1 MKWQV
6 DKTAERWSA
15 RGAWLTGKVNENK
28 LKDPGLTHQPW
39 QTLKKGS
46 LVCQLKRH
54 LHPALMML

>member
-15 RGAWLTGKVNENK
+15 RGALLSGKVSERK
-28 LKDPGLTHQPW
+28 LKDSGFASQPW